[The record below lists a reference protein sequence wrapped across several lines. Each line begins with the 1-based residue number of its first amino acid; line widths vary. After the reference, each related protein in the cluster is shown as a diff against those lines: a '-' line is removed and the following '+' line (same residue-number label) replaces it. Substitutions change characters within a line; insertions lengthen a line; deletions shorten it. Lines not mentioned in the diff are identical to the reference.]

1 MARGIDFDPIRI
13 KSWLF
18 DEMADMDETLG
29 IDGVP
34 LRELQ
39 ERIEN
44 LRPIFTYLDIR
55 DLMTYDNMGLIDAL
69 EKLEDELASM

>member
-18 DEMADMDETLG
+18 AEMADMDETLG

-34 LRELQ
+34 LREIQ